1 MKILRAIPFVGMAV
15 FVLGALPVNAQVNVS
30 SERSGTCVS
39 ADEQHRTECFFPSN
53 NGYYSNVQAIGLTE
67 GSGADVTWHYFEA
80 IAATAGID
88 VGAVFTLNGTS
99 YLPSGES
106 SCVIGFSQYNQNP
119 RCQNPYRGANGLV
132 RIEVRPHNNSWQ
144 SDFKLIPD

>member
-39 ADEQHRTECFFPSN
+39 ADEQHRTEWFFPSN

-106 SCVIGFSQYNQNP
+106 SCWLTDTNP
-119 RCQNPYRGANGLV
+119 FLEPEKHIQTEFQIRKQEGA
-132 RIEVRPHNNSWQ
+132 
-144 SDFKLIPD
+144 